1 MKLIHHKLE
10 NGSFADPTEYFEK
23 SPTCLLEQV
32 NKLLGLPFTYPN
44 GLHEISSRGFIP
56 KVFLLAH
63 GDDACASNGEVY
75 VTASRIHISQT
86 LADWQNMYPNMDTS
100 IIHLQEYESF
110 ESAYSVALAMREGHP
125 LCYNES
131 KEITE

>member
-10 NGSFADPTEYFEK
+10 NGPFADPSEYFEK

-32 NKLLGLPFTYPN
+32 NKLLGLPFTYPSAKQ
-44 GLHEISSRGFIP
+44 EISSKGLIP

-63 GDDACASNGEVY
+63 GNDDCASNGEVY
-75 VTASRIHISQT
+75 ITANRTHVSQT
-86 LADWQNMYPNMDTS
+86 LADWQNTYPDMDTS
-100 IIHLQEYESF
+100 IIHLQEYASF

-125 LCYNES
+125 LCYDE
-131 KEITE
+131 TEG